1 MTCHAATRGSL
12 CDACVRGLH
21 LAPDRLLPGGLRV
34 VASFAHEDTARRL
47 MHLMKYQGVITLA
60 EMTSDRLA
68 ERLPSLPLV
77 PVPRAVSRRI
87 RYGIDPALVIAQALA
102 VRSGSPVLRV
112 LRRPWHSRRRAGGD
126 HRRPVSGF
134 GVTSFEDPSVILVD
148 DVVTTGSTLLAAVA
162 ALGPERVAMAV
173 AANSALGVST
183 LSTS

>member
-1 MTCHAATRGSL
+1 M
-12 CDACVRGLH
+12 
-21 LAPDRLLPGGLRV
+21 
-34 VASFAHEDTARRL
+34 
-47 MHLMKYQGVITLA
+47 I
-60 EMTSDRLA
+60 SDRLE
-68 ERLPSLPLV
+68 ERLPPLPLV
-77 PVPRAVSRRI
+77 PIPRAVSRRL

-102 VRSGSPVLRV
+102 ARSGSPVLQV

-126 HRRPVSGF
+126 HRRPVTGF
-134 GVTSFEDPSVILVD
+134 RVSPFTAPEVIVVD